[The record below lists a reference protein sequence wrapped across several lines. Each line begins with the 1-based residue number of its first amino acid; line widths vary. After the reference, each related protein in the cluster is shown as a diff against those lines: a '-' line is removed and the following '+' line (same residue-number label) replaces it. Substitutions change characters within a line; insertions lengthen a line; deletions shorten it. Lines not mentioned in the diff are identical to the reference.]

1 MIVYRLSKGSP
12 EITDTPR
19 GAVGSWWSP
28 RSYPGGCISCSD
40 CRRRR
45 APIVGSPFCN
55 YPCGAIVI
63 NLQKL
68 KETLYETNP
77 NDD

>member
-19 GAVGSWWSP
+19 GAVGSWLP
-28 RSYPGGCISCSD
+28 RSYPRRCISCLD

-45 APIVGSPFCN
+45 LPIVGSHFCN
-55 YPCGAIVI
+55 YWCSAIVI

-77 NDD
+77 SDD

>member
-12 EITDTPR
+12 EITYTPR
-19 GAVGSWWSP
+19 GAVGSWLLRLYTR
-28 RSYPGGCISCSD
+28 RSLLCRD

-45 APIVGSPFCN
+45 SPIVGGHFCN
-55 YPCGAIVI
+55 YPCSAIVI

-77 NDD
+77 SDD